1 MTEIQTLPAKE
12 QYTVAVVGATGMVGE
27 TMREILAE
35 RAFPVGQLRLMA
47 SERSAGEKIRWQG
60 QSVVVENLDDADFS
74 GVDIALFSA
83 GGSISEKHAPR
94 AAAAGAVVIDNTS
107 HFRRDTDVPLVV
119 SEVNPGAL
127 NDRPRGI
134 IANPNCSTMQM
145 MVALAPI
152 HREAGIEE
160 IHVSTYQAVSGAG
173 RLGAEELGRQTAAML
188 NFKDIESE
196 KFSAQIAFNVLAEID
211 AYQPNGFT
219 KEEMKMVWETHRIL
233 NDDSIRVIPTCVRV
247 PVFSGHAM
255 SVHFKTRQ
263 PMTLD
268 RVEKLWQQAE
278 GLVYCDSGSA
288 HPPVTPV
295 THAAGKDDVYVS
307 RLRHNGVD
315 EHGFCAWI
323 VADNIRKGA
332 ALNAVQI
339 AEKLIKS

>member
-1 MTEIQTLPAKE
+1 MTDIQTLPAKD
-12 QYTVAVVGATGMVGE
+12 QYVVAVVGATGMVGE
-27 TMREILAE
+27 TMRDILEE
-35 RAFPVGQLRLMA
+35 RQFPIGQLRLMA
-47 SERSAGEKIRWQG
+47 SERSAGEKVRWHG
-60 QSVVVENLDDADFS
+60 QSITVENLDDADFA

-107 HFRRDTDVPLVV
+107 FFRRDEDVPLIVT
-119 SEVNPGAL
+119 EVNPGAL
-127 NDRPRGI
+127 NHRPKGI

-152 HREAGIEE
+152 HRQAGIEE

-173 RLGAEELGRQTAAML
+173 RSGAEELGRQTAAML

-211 AYQPNGFT
+211 SYQENGFT
-219 KEEMKMVWETHRIL
+219 REEMKMVWETHRIL
-233 NDDSIRVIPTCVRV
+233 GDEDIRVIPTCVRV

-255 SVHFKTRQ
+255 SVHFKTRRDI
-263 PMTLD
+263 TLEQ
-268 RVEKLWQQAE
+268 VKSLLQQAD
-278 GLVYCDSGSA
+278 GLIYCDSGST

-295 THAAGKDDVYVS
+295 THAAGKDPVYVS

-315 EHGFCAWI
+315 ERGFCLWV